1 MKKKYIIILVMM
13 IAMIGICT
21 YCNAFTLPTMSM
33 KDMTIM
39 GNTSGGFTKFIDN
52 NDDLPIHQ
60 LIMFKFICPISS
72 VIFAILFSR
81 AAIKKANIKVVITLA
96 VVLALCAIS
105 TVVGSII
112 IHF

>member
-39 GNTSGGFTKFIDN
+39 GNTSGGYSN
-52 NDDLPIHQ
+52 VNCQ
-60 LIMFKFICPISS
+60 LISHSTSSAASNSSSPTHSVKRSSSPSSS
-72 VIFAILFSR
+72 VRL
-81 AAIKKANIKVVITLA
+81 KVQ
-96 VVLALCAIS
+96 VL
-105 TVVGSII
+105 
-112 IHF
+112 

>member
-39 GNTSGGFTKFIDN
+39 GNTSGGYTKFIDN

-60 LIMFKFICPISS
+60 LIMFKFETEVIAREPFSS
-72 VIFAILFSR
+72 IMFFNV
-81 AAIKKANIKVVITLA
+81 TGT
-96 VVLALCAIS
+96 S
-105 TVVGSII
+105 TGIVNMLTVTPP
-112 IHF
+112 